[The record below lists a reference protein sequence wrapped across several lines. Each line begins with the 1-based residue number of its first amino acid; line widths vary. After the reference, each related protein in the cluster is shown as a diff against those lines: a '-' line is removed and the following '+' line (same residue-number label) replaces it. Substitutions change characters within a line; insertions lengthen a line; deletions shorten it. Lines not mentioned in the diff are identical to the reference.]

1 MENYKD
7 RLPRHERENSR
18 EAIENSEGMWKSY
31 TRTKFWDKMGRR
43 SDKDV
48 YEAEVVTQIL
58 QNMELE
64 YTTENDMVKSYI
76 GHRNFLSLKLSLLS
90 YPSVLTYVLCAQKNR
105 LDETVLLSTHNIC
118 FG

>member
-1 MENYKD
+1 MCQRLVHKYMENYKD

-64 YTTENDMVKSYI
+64 YTTENDMV
-76 GHRNFLSLKLSLLS
+76 GHGNFFL
-90 YPSVLTYVLCAQKNR
+90 A
-105 LDETVLLSTHNIC
+105 
-118 FG
+118 